1 MCKIVMANSSLD
13 FVCNLC
19 DFQFDNKSAF
29 EIHLSLVHDIQ
40 TKDYQNTANVK
51 HREVFIPNS
60 TDLDLDFDFVG
71 NSHSRTYSHNR
82 SCENNFVSV
91 TEDVNDGKFFQLKTH
106 FIKENYL
113 KPSMYQQYVL
123 FQTSLRKSQQILL
136 KLIEG

>member
-29 EIHLSLVHDIQ
+29 EVHLSLVHDIQ

-71 NSHSRTYSHNR
+71 HSHSRTYSHDR

-91 TEDVNDGKFFQLKTH
+91 TEEVNDGKFF
-106 FIKENYL
+106 
-113 KPSMYQQYVL
+113 
-123 FQTSLRKSQQILL
+123 
-136 KLIEG
+136 

>member
-1 MCKIVMANSSLD
+1 MGSTQVQQNKMCKIVMANSSLD

-40 TKDYQNTANVK
+40 TKDHQNTANVK

-82 SCENNFVSV
+82 SCENNFVTV
-91 TEDVNDGKFFQLKTH
+91 TEEVNDGKFF
-106 FIKENYL
+106 
-113 KPSMYQQYVL
+113 
-123 FQTSLRKSQQILL
+123 
-136 KLIEG
+136 